1 MRGHLLLQLQQEADD
16 AGLTGCPPE
25 LQALVQPLAGCIEA
39 GGGLPSLLQ
48 LACSKV
54 RTKVHVGLHAE
65 RARRASLQPRRPG
78 SLLLA

>member
-39 GGGLPSLLQ
+39 GGGLHSLLE

-54 RTKVHVGLHAE
+54 RAA
-65 RARRASLQPRRPG
+65 ARGAAR
-78 SLLLA
+78 